1 MDQLMLYHPSGA
13 RTATSLALV
22 WDKVPGAECYQVL
35 LNGRMEG
42 IAACT
47 DYTAEQLRPE
57 TSYICEVRAVARDGK
72 LLAQSN
78 TLAASTKRQG
88 ELFDIRDFGA
98 KGDGIT
104 LNTEAIQAAIN
115 ACSEEGIVYIPEGV
129 FLTGALHLKSNMTLF
144 IEKLGRLLGSADPA
158 DYPLTEYLW
167 EGRKHLCYTSLL
179 NAHEKEQRYCNITI
193 AGEGTI
199 DANGMRLFHAE
210 MEEQAGKRGRALYAS
225 HVDGLY
231 LKDITVRQSPSWCI
245 HPVLCTDVSM
255 NHIKVYTREDEFG
268 NRYKDIFNG
277 DGIDPESCRDVVIFH
292 SLIASQD
299 DCIAVK
305 SGRDEDGRKRGVPS
319 ENIRITNC
327 TFLSGFGVAMG
338 SEMSGGIRNV
348 LVQDC
353 VFEDAY
359 SVGSVKA
366 PLYRG
371 GVIENITYAD
381 CRISNYG
388 EHRDTRWFRGA
399 IYVDQYYHLET
410 FDPDESHP
418 VTEGTPVIRN
428 ITFRN
433 IVLDTATGNAI
444 FLAGLPEA
452 PLENIT
458 LENVT
463 ALGKTGMKAYNI
475 DGLHLKNVSV
485 SAREGEA
492 VMLHNVNEE

>member
-47 DYTAEQLRPE
+47 DYTAEHLRPE
-57 TSYICEVRAVARDGK
+57 TSYTCEVRAVARDGK
-72 LLAQSN
+72 LLTQSN
-78 TLAASTKRQG
+78 TLPASTKRQG

-129 FLTGALHLKSNMTLF
+129 FLTGALHLKS
-144 IEKLGRLLGSADPA
+144 
-158 DYPLTEYLW
+158 
-167 EGRKHLCYTSLL
+167 
-179 NAHEKEQRYCNITI
+179 
-193 AGEGTI
+193 
-199 DANGMRLFHAE
+199 
-210 MEEQAGKRGRALYAS
+210 
-225 HVDGLY
+225 
-231 LKDITVRQSPSWCI
+231 
-245 HPVLCTDVSM
+245 
-255 NHIKVYTREDEFG
+255 
-268 NRYKDIFNG
+268 
-277 DGIDPESCRDVVIFH
+277 H

-475 DGLHLKNVSV
+475 NGLHMKNVSV

-492 VMLHNVNEE
+492 VMLHNVNAE